1 MLEKNFWSWTKNP
14 ALFFACNR
22 TIVRSCPAGSAVKKI
37 KKGVDLCCSNDY
49 YINISAKGDTI

>member
-22 TIVRSCPAGSAVKKI
+22 TIVHFLVAGAAVKKN
-37 KKGVDLCCSNDY
+37 KKKF
-49 YINISAKGDTI
+49 I